1 MMIGMNKRFKRVMNR
16 FKKADDGVTAVEF
29 AFVGGPFFFM
39 LFATFEFGIMLFV
52 EYALAQNI
60 ETAGRLI
67 RTGQVQMGANGHQ
80 DTAAYFKTKVC
91 SGLNA
96 VLDCTSNLYVDVRN
110 FTDFSDIEGNLPN
123 PVNGAGDFNSN
134 DQYNPGAAGKI
145 VTVRVYYKWKLS
157 VPFLS
162 KMIDLTNA
170 TGRKAEIDAM
180 EHGNLGRHYMLLSAA
195 TTFRNEPFSDGS

>member
-1 MMIGMNKRFKRVMNR
+1 MMIGRSKRFKRVMNR
-16 FKKADDGVTAVEF
+16 FRHAEDGVTAVEF
-29 AFVGGPFFFM
+29 AFVGGPFFFV

-91 SGLNA
+91 GQLSS
-96 VLDCTSNLYVDVRN
+96 VLDCASNLYVDVRN
-110 FTDFSDIEGNLPN
+110 FDDFSGIDGNLPN
-123 PVNGAGDFNSN
+123 PVDGSGNFNAN
-134 DQYNPGAAGKI
+134 EQYSPGAAGKI
-145 VTVRVYYKWKLS
+145 VTVRVYYKWKMAIPYLAKLAQIHK
-157 VPFLS
+157 P
-162 KMIDLTNA
+162 
-170 TGRKAEIDAM
+170 M
-180 EHGNLGRHYMLLSAA
+180 ENTTEYGNLGRNHMLLSAA